1 MEEGAYPLR
10 KPGAKLFLFQ
20 MPAYKT
26 MHCIKPVVNTKLRMY
41 FIKHKAL
48 QKCSENDISSVY
60 MLLSKI
66 HVA

>member
-10 KPGAKLFLFQ
+10 KPGAKLSLFQ
-20 MPAYKT
+20 MPAYKR
-26 MHCIKPVVNTKLRMY
+26 MHYLKPVVNIKLRMY

-48 QKCSENDISSVY
+48 QKCSENHISCVY